1 MHDHGFGKAM
11 VGPASA
17 RYFLCSLPPGSVP
30 VSVVSVGEG
39 SAVMGNRGEQSLALF
54 LWGWL
59 GEEAAQGRK
68 EPRGARYQQVPGPW
82 GLAGRTVLGKPLP
95 SLGLRQREKPLTDCA
110 DHRLRSAVAVTP
122 KQRLAG
128 LAQGMG
134 SPAGE

>member
-1 MHDHGFGKAM
+1 M

-17 RYFLCSLPPGSVP
+17 RYLLCPFPPGSIL
-30 VSVVSVGEG
+30 VSVVLVGEG

-59 GEEAAQGRK
+59 GEEAAQARK
-68 EPRGARYQQVPGPW
+68 EPRGARCQQVPGPGAW
-82 GLAGRTVLGKPLP
+82 LGGQPWANHCPLWASDKGR
-95 SLGLRQREKPLTDCA
+95 KPLTDCA
-110 DHRLRSAVAVTP
+110 DHRLRSAVAIIP

-128 LAQGMG
+128 STQGME